1 MAFKC
6 FFVLMWARTTIF
18 DRCFGT
24 RTEKLLNRRAMA
36 VKFRQALELKW
47 EDDEWHSIPS
57 SLLAN
62 HGGKQYLKIR
72 PTHHAIVALLTSKKC
87 DKNASFASSEALG
100 KLMQA
105 RNDAALVLHGSKKSE
120 SVAENVAEDEG
131 LFQKDSLG
139 SGKEESAGEEREA
152 AAKRRKKRIPGGR
165 YLVTIKVGDEKNPV
179 ECLVQGA
186 RPACSDLLILLDSKQ
201 LEAAFTALKEDVEA
215 CLNAKPR
222 QYKKKDKASK

>member
-105 RNDAALVLHGSKKSE
+105 RNDAALVLQFKSH
-120 SVAENVAEDEG
+120 
-131 LFQKDSLG
+131 
-139 SGKEESAGEEREA
+139 
-152 AAKRRKKRIPGGR
+152 
-165 YLVTIKVGDEKNPV
+165 
-179 ECLVQGA
+179 
-186 RPACSDLLILLDSKQ
+186 
-201 LEAAFTALKEDVEA
+201 
-215 CLNAKPR
+215 
-222 QYKKKDKASK
+222 